1 MEQDSDQRDQRLDL
15 NKEILRLKFEKDQQ
29 REKMEKILKK
39 LEAKR
44 ALEADYKLLKEEKL
58 KQEEDIRKLYSEKSE
73 EKEATF

>member
-39 LEAKR
+39 LEAKK